1 MEPNPVENHIHFNQ
15 TKTFYDR
22 KKIDYSNSQDR
33 RIQKNNELLNSN
45 TEYGN
50 ITKKWKIIQNF
61 IEKFNKFNINKIGFY
76 YKSIMNYQLKFKIQ
90 I

>member
-1 MEPNPVENHIHFNQ
+1 LEPNPVENHIHFNQ

-50 ITKKWKIIQNF
+50 ITKK
-61 IEKFNKFNINKIGFY
+61 
-76 YKSIMNYQLKFKIQ
+76 
-90 I
+90 